1 MFIGAS
7 LADHVADHAVR
18 PNARQRFVLDSE
30 LYSQDHL
37 CTNDLRPHPWT
48 EGSCPLYAQPTRLDE
63 ALDLAARYRPRI
75 LAGGT
80 DVMVGAGVDLA
91 GPVLD
96 ITRILEIKGI
106 SIGANVVSIGAGITW
121 TDLVKA
127 DLPRGFD
134 GLKAA
139 AREVG
144 SVQIQNRATI
154 AGNLCN
160 ASPAAD
166 GVPPLLTLDAELEI
180 RSHATQRHLPLS
192 DFITGNRR
200 TRLEAGEL
208 VTAIRIPARL
218 AEGRSSFVKLGSR
231 RFLVISIVSA
241 AALLRTNATG
251 VIEDARIAVG
261 ACSAAPMRLPAVESA
276 LVGQTLSDRL
286 PDVVDA
292 EQMGAL
298 SPIDDVRATAGYRRD
313 AAVELVRHAILE
325 CVHGRPGGMA

>member
-1 MFIGAS
+1 M
-7 LADHVADHAVR
+7 
-18 PNARQRFVLDSE
+18 
-30 LYSQDHL
+30 
-37 CTNDLRPHPWT
+37 
-48 EGSCPLYAQPTRLDE
+48 YAQPTRLDE
-63 ALDLAARYRPRI
+63 ALDLAARYQPRI

-96 ITRILEIKGI
+96 ITRIPEIKGI
-106 SIGANVVSIGAGITW
+106 ALDADGVTIGAGVTW
-121 TDLVKA
+121 ADLLRA
-127 DLPRGFD
+127 DLPGGFA

-180 RSHATQRHLPLS
+180 RSSSGQRKMPLQ

-200 TRLEAGEL
+200 TRLETGEL
-208 VTAIRIPARL
+208 VTAIRAPRSL

-231 RFLVISIVSA
+231 RYLVISIVSV
-241 AALLRTNATG
+241 AALLRTDAAGT
-251 VIEDARIAVG
+251 IEVARIAVG
-261 ACSAAPMRLPAVESA
+261 ACSAVPKRLPSVEA
-276 LVGQTLSDRL
+276 LLTGQHLSEQLLARIEAQHF
-286 PDVVDA
+286 A
-292 EQMGAL
+292 EL
-298 SPIDDVRATAGYRRD
+298 TPIDDVRASADYRRD
-313 AAVELVRHAILE
+313 AAVQVVRQAILE
-325 CVHGRPGGMA
+325 CITGRPGGMA